1 MERQY
6 VCESEA
12 QWKLRMAEIERIPGD
27 RRRRAIAY
35 LELALGDGAGFLALA
50 DREPR
55 SVSRSEG
62 TPEEKHKA
70 ACDFFEWCAA
80 GEAQRVVH
88 GLANAAFMVLPL
100 EGKLLAL
107 QSVQALESSE
117 ADDQTLEDER
127 GLNSA
132 T

>member
-50 DREPR
+50 DKAPL

-117 ADDQTLEDER
+117 ADDQTLEGER